1 MKMDYTKKDISK
13 SASTKGVDQTSE
25 KESSSPIFKKRQHW
39 CFKKDG
45 TTHKFDSK
53 SEAEKA
59 LEE

>member
-1 MKMDYTKKDISK
+1 MKMDYTKKDISE